1 MRHDTPT
8 SQPQS
13 SKQPKLV
20 GPSHEEELELLD
32 GLLSGRESAWRLF
45 HEQYDRLIYRCI
57 RKVTH
62 GFAAVVRSEDEREI
76 YSNLIVQL
84 LSNDMKKLRSFDP
97 ERGSRLGTWLGLLAT
112 HAAYDYLRALRRE
125 VPRVPL
131 SEAETTCYEGCS
143 PFDQVERKEQSR
155 MVETLMSMLS
165 RKDQQF
171 VALYFNRGLSP
182 EAVADAMQISV
193 KTVYSK
199 KHKIQSR
206 LEGIVASLN
215 GTHDASAVAA

>member
-1 MRHDTPT
+1 MRRENNTC
-8 SQPQS
+8 PQS
-13 SKQPKLV
+13 SVQPKIA
-20 GPSHEEELELLD
+20 GPSRDEELILLD
-32 GLLSGRESAWRLF
+32 GLLSGTETAWRRF

-62 GFAAVVRSEDEREI
+62 GFSAVVRSEDEREI

-97 ERGSRLGTWLGLLAT
+97 DRGSRLGTWLGLLAT
-112 HAAYDYLRALRRE
+112 HAAYDYLRSLRRE

-131 SEAETTCYEGCS
+131 SEAESTCYEGAS
-143 PFDQVERKEQSR
+143 PLEQVERKEQSR
-155 MVETLMSMLS
+155 MIKRLMERLS
-165 RKDQQF
+165 DKDQLF
-171 VALYFNRGLSP
+171 VSLYFNRGLSP
-182 EAVADAMQISV
+182 EAVANAMQISV

-206 LEGIVASLN
+206 LEEIVASL
-215 GTHDASAVAA
+215 HDPKEIAQVAA